1 MYACIVGFPKVLTE
15 CAIYYTIYISGFSRF
30 RLKLCPWLNIAF
42 VSYIETHCSAVCS
55 TGVVSIADPAAL
67 ETSCSVI
74 PCRQRR
80 RRWRRRRRRRQGRR
94 QHHQRRQRQGQQ
106 QVQRRRQRHRH
117 QRQQQ
122 RRRPQLGHH
131 LSHRLAVHHPRCGV
145 VHMYSE
151 L

>member
-1 MYACIVGFPKVLTE
+1 MCHLLYYLHIRLFQVPVKTLSMIEHSVCLIHRDTLQCSVH
-15 CAIYYTIYISGFSRF
+15 CAG
-30 RLKLCPWLNIAF
+30 
-42 VSYIETHCSAVCS
+42 V
-55 TGVVSIADPAAL
+55 GVVSVADPAAL

-80 RRWRRRRRRRQGRR
+80 RRWRRGRRRRQGRR